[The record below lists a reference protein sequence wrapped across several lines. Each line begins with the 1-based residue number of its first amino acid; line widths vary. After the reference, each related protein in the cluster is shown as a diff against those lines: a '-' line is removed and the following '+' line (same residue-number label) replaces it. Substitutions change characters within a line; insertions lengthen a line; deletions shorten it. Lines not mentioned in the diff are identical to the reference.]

1 MKQMKKVANIKS
13 LGLVGYG
20 VATVKFITLFLSLA
34 LTVSS
39 LGVFTAKNRDF
50 YNTFKSL
57 GDYCVL
63 FASIENQAILSSN
76 DNCNYVIAG
85 QTIASCIIIG
95 CIVVLVLGKIV
106 DTKLVNIEVIVAYVL
121 PFFFRQMVFNIVLLL
136 FAVLALIM
144 STAAAIVL
152 SAGLKSTCNAI
163 ENTSLGLLK

>member
-1 MKQMKKVANIKS
+1 MKKAANIKS

-34 LTVSS
+34 LTISS
-39 LGVFTAKNRDF
+39 LGVFAAKNRDF

-63 FASIENQAILSSN
+63 FASIENEAILSSN

-95 CIVVLVLGKIV
+95 CIVVLVLGKII
-106 DTKLVNIEVIVAYVL
+106 DTKLVKW
-121 PFFFRQMVFNIVLLL
+121 LLL
-136 FAVLALIM
+136 MCYLSSPDKWFLILFCYFLLFWHWLCQQLQL
-144 STAAAIVL
+144 L
-152 SAGLKSTCNAI
+152 SCQLV
-163 ENTSLGLLK
+163 